1 MDAHWFL
8 SQRVSFIR
16 QLYLHATA
24 PFVELQRVIETCET
38 PLAPPTA
45 KTVPPYLLSNSVLS
59 HLPRESGVRPNNSST
74 PMPLLGAARLN

>member
-38 PLAPPTA
+38 PLAPPYSEDGTPLPA
-45 KTVPPYLLSNSVLS
+45 FKFGTFAPPA
-59 HLPRESGVRPNNSST
+59 RIW
-74 PMPLLGAARLN
+74 GAT